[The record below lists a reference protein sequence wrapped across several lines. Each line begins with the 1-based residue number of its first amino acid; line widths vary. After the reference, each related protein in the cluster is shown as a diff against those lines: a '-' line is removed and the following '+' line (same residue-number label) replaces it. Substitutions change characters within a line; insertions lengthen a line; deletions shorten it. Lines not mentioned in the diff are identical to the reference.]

1 MLPPSLDLFDLDE
14 QFSSEKIRLAQIT
27 NKCSDDDIEYYIKEC
42 GDILGINQY
51 VNNPDDPKAVLS
63 YIFQELV
70 KYKSSASSWMGTPYG
85 NGQGDV
91 HKEEEAA
98 SNRAMQD
105 QNENSYVDLWL
116 EFIVKFNLLL
126 FILIINFQ

>member
-42 GDILGINQY
+42 GDILGINQHI
-51 VNNPDDPKAVLS
+51 NNPDDPKAVLF

-70 KYKSSASSWMGTPYG
+70 KYKSSASSWMGTPRNGYG
-85 NGQGDV
+85 QSEAQ
-91 HKEEEAA
+91 KEEEAA

-105 QNENSYVDLWL
+105 QNENSYVDLWFV
-116 EFIVKFNLLL
+116 EYFVND
-126 FILIINFQ
+126 